1 MKSVTFLMFFLI
13 GLTSLAQV
21 TFTAEASRTKIG
33 INERLKVEF
42 TVDANGDDF
51 IPPNF
56 NGLQKIGGP
65 NQSFSQSWKNGKSSF
80 QKTFTY
86 FFQPEKRGTIIIG
99 QAEITVEGRV
109 YKTSPIEIEVIAA
122 VDTPNQSKAVA
133 EAGDGIHL
141 IAEVSKYQPY
151 LNEGI
156 YVVYK
161 LFLSPTVNI
170 RNWRPLDDPK
180 FEGFWSQNINIDQLE
195 LKQGEFG
202 GQPYRYVELRKTVLY
217 PQRTGELKIEPLSL
231 SVSVEVPTDK
241 RDFFGRRTYE
251 VVEKNFSANTR
262 IVDVKPLPEE
272 GKPEN
277 FSGAVGEFD
286 FKLKANRQELDAQMS
301 LELTSEVSG
310 KGNLKLFNMPEIR
323 TPSSFEV
330 YEPERQENVRTSSLG
345 MQGRVSEKYTVI
357 PEFKGDYT
365 IQPVPFSYFN
375 PRTESYE
382 TLNSSPISIKVNS
395 GPERPRE
402 AVTTSGGDNAEAQ
415 NIISSKNN
423 FNYIKL
429 KTNLKQKDTPEFFQS
444 PLYWTLFFA
453 PFLAIPFMLIF
464 GKVKNRETDQNQL
477 LRKRANKLAK
487 RYLSEA
493 KKNLG
498 TSKPFY
504 EALERALHNYLKAKL
519 KIQTLEMH
527 KDKIQEL
534 LTAKGVSVE
543 TTTQFLKL
551 LENCELARYSP
562 SVTKDMQSDF
572 EKAAKV
578 ISEIDKE
585 V

>member
-33 INERLKVEF
+33 INERLKVDF
-42 TVDANGDDF
+42 TVDANGDNF

-56 NGLQKIGGP
+56 NGFQKIGGP

-86 FFQPEKRGTIIIG
+86 LFQPEKRGTITIG

-231 SVSVEVPTDK
+231 SVSVEVPTDQ

-262 IVDVKPLPEE
+262 IIDVKALPEE

-277 FSGAVGEFD
+277 FSGAVGEFN

-330 YEPERQENVRTSSLG
+330 YEPERQENVRTTSLG

-382 TLNSSPISIKVNS
+382 TLNSSPIFIKVNS
-395 GPERPRE
+395 GPEPPRQ
-402 AVTTSGGDNAEAQ
+402 AVTTSGGVNAKAQ

-429 KTNLKQKDTPEFFQS
+429 KTRLKQKDNPVFFQS
-444 PLYWTLFFA
+444 PLYWTLFFI

-477 LRKRANKLAK
+477 LQKRANKLAK

-504 EALERALHNYLKAKL
+504 EALERAFHNYLKAKL

-534 LTAKGVSVE
+534 LSAKGVSVE

-562 SVTKDMQSDF
+562 SVSKDMQTDF